1 MNQDQAEDKWDQIE
15 GRGRSKLG
23 AKLTDDDFEKT
34 EGSMDKLY
42 GVIQKKLAIPGKQLK
57 RSSTHFT

>member
-42 GVIQKKLAIPGKQLK
+42 GVIQKRRYQG
-57 RSSTHFT
+57 SN